1 MKSFITNVKNLYK
14 MDTENIDDLNFHQE
28 KRHLVIPKYQREY
41 QWTKGMVETLLFDI
55 RDSKKFLGIIILD
68 QKENSYEVVDGQQRL
83 TTCFLLLAALFNYYE
98 GEELEQKAIEGLLV
112 PYESLALENKSVGEY
127 LVKQNEKYELNFTD
141 EADIFF
147 QKETFISTWETIN
160 DFLEKKMSDYE
171 DVRSFKNKFYK
182 CNFLILIN
190 VQHENDSSV
199 EQVFLDINEKSQL
212 LDPAAIFKG
221 HCFEIFETE
230 YHEILKQK
238 WIEIKKAA
246 KRFEVNF
253 KYKNISWFLYMYLLG
268 KGNIKEDLSL
278 PNGGRHYLHGKT
290 MDQTNRLLDAMIAYG
305 KNNVE
310 FYDECKREDYYFET
324 VCVESYQHRN
334 TAEPKMMRKMSTV
347 LLECVSSVAQYQ
359 KVPFLY
365 FIAMRDRYKN
375 EITHEQTKRILSN
388 LFTYAILFT
397 LSSER
402 KSKADMDR
410 TVINY
415 FSEEEPIQELVSITK
430 TLRKN
435 KVDEFSMI
443 SNGNKFEKLADV
455 YSIMDF
461 YSARQGL
468 LTDYYSFE
476 NRYNLEH
483 LVQNDNDSVEWL
495 LDGNVI
501 FKFKVEKNE
510 SRDRKKKTINYVLIN
525 EDLNG
530 SLRSYDIV
538 TKIKK
543 IREWHE
549 KNQIVLPRHLDII
562 ISSIEAMDEYMQL
575 VRLKNICSTDQN
587 MIKQKYQ
594 EFWIAYFDSA
604 NEEMILQKL
613 SSELKNSFL

>member
-1 MKSFITNVKNLYK
+1 
-14 MDTENIDDLNFHQE
+14 
-28 KRHLVIPKYQREY
+28 
-41 QWTKGMVETLLFDI
+41 
-55 RDSKKFLGIIILD
+55 
-68 QKENSYEVVDGQQRL
+68 
-83 TTCFLLLAALFNYYE
+83 
-98 GEELEQKAIEGLLV
+98 
-112 PYESLALENKSVGEY
+112 
-127 LVKQNEKYELNFTD
+127 
-141 EADIFF
+141 
-147 QKETFISTWETIN
+147 
-160 DFLEKKMSDYE
+160 
-171 DVRSFKNKFYK
+171 
-182 CNFLILIN
+182 
-190 VQHENDSSV
+190 
-199 EQVFLDINEKSQL
+199 
-212 LDPAAIFKG
+212 
-221 HCFEIFETE
+221 
-230 YHEILKQK
+230 
-238 WIEIKKAA
+238 
-246 KRFEVNF
+246 
-253 KYKNISWFLYMYLLG
+253 MYLLG

-415 FSEEEPIQELVSITK
+415 FSGEEPIQELVSITK

-549 KNQIVLPRHLDII
+549 KNQIVLLRHLDII
-562 ISSIEAMDEYMQL
+562 ISSIEAMDEYRQL

-587 MIKQKYQ
+587 TIKQKYQ

>member
-1 MKSFITNVKNLYK
+1 MKSFITNAKSLYK
-14 MDTENIDDLNFHQE
+14 MDTGNGSDLNFNPE
-28 KRHLVIPKYQREY
+28 KRRLVIPKYQREY
-41 QWTKGMVETLLFDI
+41 QWTRGMVETLLRDI

-68 QKENSYEVVDGQQRL
+68 QKDDSYEVVDGQQRL

-98 GEELEQKAIEGLLV
+98 GETLEQEAIESILSPYASLV
-112 PYESLALENKSVGEY
+112 LENKSVGEY
-127 LVKQNEKYELNFTD
+127 LVKQGARYELNFTD
-141 EADIFF
+141 ESDIYF
-147 QKETFISTWETIN
+147 QKETFASTWQTIN
-160 DFLEKKMSDYE
+160 DFLEQEMNEYE
-171 DVRSFKNKFYK
+171 DVRSFKNKLYK
-182 CNFLILIN
+182 CNFLILVN
-190 VQHENDSSV
+190 VQDENDSSV

-212 LDPAAIFKG
+212 LNPEAIFKG
-221 HCFEIFETE
+221 HCFEIFEAE
-230 YHEILKQK
+230 HHETLKQK
-238 WIEIKKAA
+238 WVEIKKAA

-253 KYKNISWFLYMYLLG
+253 KYKDTSWYLYMYLLG
-268 KGNIKEDLSL
+268 EGNIKEDLSL

-290 MDQTNRLLDAMIAYG
+290 MDQTNRLLDEMISYG
-305 KNNVE
+305 KNNVD
-310 FYDECKREDYYFET
+310 FYDECKRVDYYFET
-324 VCVESYQHRN
+324 VCVESYQHKN
-334 TAEPKMMRKMSTV
+334 TAEPKMMRTMSTV

-375 EITHEQTKRILSN
+375 EITHDQTKRILSN

-415 FSEEEPIQELVSITK
+415 FSGDGPLQELVNITK

-461 YSARQGL
+461 YTSAQGL
-468 LTDYYSFE
+468 LSNYYSSD
-476 NRYNLEH
+476 NQYNLEH

-495 LDGNVI
+495 LDENVLFT
-501 FKFKVEKNE
+501 FKADKNE
-510 SRDRKKKTINYVLIN
+510 SRDRKKRTINYVLIN

-538 TKIKK
+538 TKINK
-543 IREWHE
+543 IKEWHE
-549 KNQIVLPRHLDII
+549 RNQIDLPSHLDII
-562 ISSIEAMDEYMQL
+562 ISSIESIEEYRQL
-575 VRLKNICSTDQN
+575 VELKDSHSTDQN
-587 MIKQKYQ
+587 EIKQKYQ
-594 EFWIAYFDSA
+594 DFWEAYFDSI
-604 NEEMILQKL
+604 NEGKILNAL
-613 SSELKNSFL
+613 STGLKNSFI

>member
-1 MKSFITNVKNLYK
+1 MKSFITNAKSLYK
-14 MDTENIDDLNFHQE
+14 MDTGNGSDLNFHPE
-28 KRHLVIPKYQREY
+28 KRRLVIPKYQREY
-41 QWTKGMVETLLFDI
+41 QWTRGMVETLLRDI

-68 QKENSYEVVDGQQRL
+68 QKDDSYEVVDGQQRL

-98 GEELEQKAIEGLLV
+98 GETLEQEAIESLLC
-112 PYESLALENKSVGEY
+112 PCASLVLENKSVGEY
-127 LVKQNEKYELNFTD
+127 LVKQGARYELNFTD
-141 EADIFF
+141 ESDIYF
-147 QKETFISTWETIN
+147 QKETFVSTWQTIN
-160 DFLEKKMSDYE
+160 DFLEQEMNEYE
-171 DVRSFKNKFYK
+171 DVRSFKNKLYK
-182 CNFLILIN
+182 CNFLILVN
-190 VQHENDSSV
+190 VQDENDSSV

-212 LDPAAIFKG
+212 LNPEAIFKG
-221 HCFEIFETE
+221 HCLEIFEAE
-230 YHEILKQK
+230 HHEALKQK
-238 WIEIKKAA
+238 WVEIKKAA

-253 KYKNISWFLYMYLLG
+253 KYKDTSWYLYMYLLG
-268 KGNIKEDLSL
+268 EGNIKEDLSL

-290 MDQTNRLLDAMIAYG
+290 MDQTNRLLDEMISYG
-305 KNNVE
+305 KNNVD
-310 FYDECKREDYYFET
+310 FYDECKRVDYYFET

-334 TAEPKMMRKMSTV
+334 TAEPKMMRTMSTV

-375 EITHEQTKRILSN
+375 EITHDQTKRILSN

-402 KSKADMDR
+402 KSKSDMDR

-415 FSEEEPIQELVSITK
+415 FSGEEPLQELVNITK
-430 TLRKN
+430 VLRKN

-461 YSARQGL
+461 YTSAQGL
-468 LTDYYSFE
+468 LSNYYSSD
-476 NRYNLEH
+476 NQYNLEH

-495 LDGNVI
+495 LDENVLFT
-501 FKFKVEKNE
+501 FKADKNE

-543 IREWHE
+543 IKEWHE
-549 KNQIVLPRHLDII
+549 RNQIDLPSHLDII
-562 ISSIEAMDEYMQL
+562 ISSIESIEAYRQL
-575 VRLKNICSTDQN
+575 VELKDSHSTNQN
-587 MIKQKYQ
+587 EIKQKYQ
-594 EFWIAYFDSA
+594 DFWVAYFDSI
-604 NEEMILQKL
+604 NEGMILNAL
-613 SSELKNSFL
+613 SAGLKNSFI